1 MEGMLAAIPG
11 EWKGDAFAPALTF
24 NGPNLF
30 HRPGVVYS
38 VELIVA
44 VPLRK

>member
-1 MEGMLAAIPG
+1 MGVLPD
-11 EWKGDAFAPALTF
+11 EWKAHAFSSALTF
-24 NGPNLF
+24 NGQAHF

-44 VPLRK
+44 VPNK